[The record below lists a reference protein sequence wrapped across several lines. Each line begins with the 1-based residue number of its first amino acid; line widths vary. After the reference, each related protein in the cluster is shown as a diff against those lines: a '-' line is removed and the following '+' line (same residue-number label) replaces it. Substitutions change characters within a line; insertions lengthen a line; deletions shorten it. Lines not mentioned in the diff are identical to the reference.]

1 MCYVAIH
8 GVVQVTIP
16 FLELRIE
23 NLELRI
29 EDIHTHLMPEEPGTA
44 LVCIGC
50 GPIPSAQGHFFSA
63 GLHPWDVT
71 GKDEEKFL
79 MLENTI
85 ANPRVLAV
93 GECGFDT
100 LKGPS
105 HKLQE
110 QAFVR
115 QVQLSDQF
123 RKPMILHVVRDFDS
137 VIRLRRTLNPTQ
149 PWLIHGFRG
158 GPEQMNQLYAREIL
172 VSFGL
177 KHNPESLETVPSDRL
192 FLETDG
198 KCPIE
203 DVVRAAAQVRNE
215 SEDTIALSVK
225 KSIFAHFLKKI

>member
-1 MCYVAIH
+1 MNI
-8 GVVQVTIP
+8 
-16 FLELRIE
+16 L
-23 NLELRI
+23 
-29 EDIHTHLMPEEPGTA
+29 DIHTHVLPQVPGSA

-50 GPIPSAQGHFFSA
+50 GPVPEGALEQGHLFSA

-71 GKDEEKFL
+71 EDFDNQISA
-79 MLENTI
+79 LETLL
-85 ANPRVLAV
+85 ANPGVLAI

-105 HKLQE
+105 HDLQE

-115 QVQLSDQF
+115 QVQLSEQF

-137 VIRLRRTLNPTQ
+137 VICLRRTLKPEQ

-158 GPEQMNQLYAREIL
+158 GPEQMNQLYAQGIL

-177 KHNPESLETVPSDRL
+177 KHNPESLRQVPSDRL

-198 KCPIE
+198 VGPISQVIS
-203 DVVRAAAQVRNE
+203 DAATLRVTSPE
-215 SEDTIALSVK
+215 TIQYQITQNTTQLLSPR
-225 KSIFAHFLKKI
+225 